1 MKNIIKLSFLVAA
14 LLTVLGTA
22 SCSKKEVDTDQMGG
36 PISLAAVSPNP
47 VVRGA
52 ELHLYGNNLDKV
64 VEVRIPGVDP
74 ITNITKGTTNG
85 RLSEIIVTVPLEG
98 PEVGKVVVADASGNV
113 SSTTFDLTYTE
124 GMVFED
130 FSCKEVVMP
139 GDVITLTGEY
149 LNNIQEVIFVSGK
162 EEVIVTGSSIFDK
175 ARHSAKVYVPA
186 QATSGIIKICD
197 TDEAADPTAI
207 PNIYPST
214 KEITVGQPTVDVTE
228 FEESIKA
235 GTVLTFTGTYLNMIA
250 KVEFSGVEQ
259 ESFSVNEDATELY
272 AALPAKAADGDVVFT
287 TYAGD
292 TFTAGTLTGVLPS
305 GLSISPDEESD
316 DPRYKAGYRV
326 FITGEDLDLVSGVS
340 FGGVDTTFTYD
351 WEAVPQ
357 AIIAV
362 IPKMAPD
369 GDVVVS
375 LANGSRVVVDNIA
388 LVNPTVD
395 AVSTTSIVAREDF
408 EFTGK
413 DLELISK
420 VSVGGIECKFTLDTL
435 DVLDGFDEE
444 GDPIK
449 IAVLDSTKVIVTTDP
464 TILSGDVVIEK
475 LNGWSTVIS
484 QMEVS
489 YDEPIVLN
497 MPASVALGKPFT
509 ASGSNLFKIEQ
520 IFIKGKKVVDWVSH
534 SNTEISFQLPEGMG
548 PGVYRLDLVLN
559 DGTELTWAIP
569 FEVTAP
575 YTETFIWQGSQ
586 IINGWSGVTFNDDRF
601 VWQSLGLKEGDV
613 IKIYYTAPES
623 GWWDLQLNN
632 GHWGGL
638 SLEELNWGNEI
649 KQDQGFPGGS
659 QTFSFNVTAAVLAS
673 LTEDIGWGG
682 ALIINGDGN
691 VEVTAVSLIQFGETE
706 KVIFEGPVSLTWG
719 DDGRFG
725 LAMSYFDEAAADSKL
740 IIYFHQTESWGQ
752 VQFNDGYW
760 SNSDIV
766 FPELGGAYLTT
777 DNVGGKDVEKIEL
790 TLTASLLETI
800 RSRAG
805 DYFGLNTEYQGD
817 GRVGMVIQGSDWV
830 IDKITIQ

>member
-14 LLTVLGTA
+14 LVTVLGTA

-52 ELHLYGNNLDKV
+52 ELHLYGNNLDQV

-74 ITNITKGTTNG
+74 IKDIRKGTTNG
-85 RLSEIIVTVPLEG
+85 RLSEIIITVPLEG
-98 PEVGKVVVADASGNV
+98 PEVGKVVVADASGNE

-130 FSCKEVVMP
+130 FSCNEVVMP

-149 LNNIQEVIFVSGK
+149 LYNIQEVIFTSGK
-162 EEVIVTGSSIFDK
+162 EEVIVTGSAIFDK

-259 ESFSVNEDATELY
+259 ESFSVSEDATELY

-292 TFTAGTLTGVLPS
+292 TFTAGTLIGVLPS

-340 FGGVDTTFTYD
+340 FGGVDTSFTYD
-351 WEAVPQ
+351 WESVPQ
-357 AIIAV
+357 AIISI
-362 IPKMAPD
+362 IPETAPD

-388 LVNPTVD
+388 WVNPTVD

-413 DLELISK
+413 DLELITK

-475 LNGWSTVIS
+475 MNGWSTVIS

-489 YDEPIVLN
+489 YDEPITLN

-520 IFIKGKKVVDWVSH
+520 IYIKGKKVVDWVSH
-534 SNTEISFQLPEGMG
+534 SNTEISFQLPENMG

-559 DGTELTWAIP
+559 DGTVLTWAIP

-575 YTETFIWQGSQ
+575 YTEAVMFEGEQDLGSWSINWEMKPNTF
-586 IINGWSGVTFNDDRF
+586 F
-601 VWQSLGLKEGDV
+601 VDHGAKEGDILRV
-613 IKIYYTAPES
+613 YGRPTAD
-623 GWWDLQLNN
+623 WWQIQFFD
-632 GHWGGL
+632 GHWGGMDVGLGNGNNVNPNIYNL
-638 SLEELNWGNEI
+638 SEGYVSVELDAARAALLTTAIDWGYAFILQGENFIVTKVSLVQFGATETVVWEDTPVDLGNWSINWELKPASMFADAGLSAGMTLYVYVTQTADYWQIQFFDGHWNGMDMGMGNGNNINAEFYTI
-649 KQDQGFPGGS
+649 ENDRIAIP
-659 QTFSFNVTAAVLAS
+659 VTADVAEKF
-673 LTEDIGWGG
+673 TTITDWGYCG
-682 ALIINGDGN
+682 I
-691 VEVTAVSLIQFGETE
+691 
-706 KVIFEGPVSLTWG
+706 
-719 DDGRFG
+719 
-725 LAMSYFDEAAADSKL
+725 
-740 IIYFHQTESWGQ
+740 
-752 VQFNDGYW
+752 
-760 SNSDIV
+760 
-766 FPELGGAYLTT
+766 
-777 DNVGGKDVEKIEL
+777 
-790 TLTASLLETI
+790 
-800 RSRAG
+800 
-805 DYFGLNTEYQGD
+805 
-817 GRVGMVIQGSDWV
+817 IQGENLIV
-830 IDKITIQ
+830 NKITIE